1 QHQAFVTSMH
11 FHSHATSQWTYGVR
25 HDSREDFASLLAA
38 LLLVP
43 LFLNTFGG
51 EKGRRQA
58 EVRRSGRGEVRQRS
72 FQKRTVLILEKAP
85 LSKKLSLGVKIRKKL
100 KVVTPFLGKFRP
112 LVGQCCHQC
121 TPESLSRKLLH
132 NAPSLGF
139 RNLLCVNET
148 HTRYRGWLVRRVCC
162 VLFVWGRKVQ
172 PSRAGDGPLRVCSRD
187 RYSLLNASAQQ
198 LLGSHSPQKCRR
210 HAMEYIYSSHKLL
223 TPLSLRLVS
232 WLLLKVFSVMFYS
245 LQVNLNQMS
254 GLHRAKQL
262 KCPLVYVYIRQ
273 SLLDQ
278 ALIILTLFCHNLAV
292 PYSVYPAT
300 VRSRCMRAVL
310 RRLGIIFLPSH
321 VGTEQ
326 EAEADATFTTPMTS
340 LVGELLLA
348 GESLSFGI
356 CSESGHGGQ
365 WLARV
370 RQAVIDGLVP
380 DVSLVPVGISYDCPP
395 CETTQGQAGVLSVLC
410 SLLSFLSGD
419 HRGGVR
425 IHFAQA
431 FSLKEMCESGK
442 CRVDRG
448 RPLQELL
455 LPAVLLNRFS
465 SSSTQQTCSHP
476 SFSPSDGSL
485 SRLSVSHSGLVL
497 LHLRVDSIFGQRKVS
512 WLLPPDWMPDLPQA
526 EKEMT
531 TALTLHL
538 IHSVTNSM
546 AVMSTS
552 IVSCL
557 LLHKHPGGVRL
568 SVLCRDVCWLVEEV
582 LFRNSDVG
590 FGGSLVGV
598 VYHALFL
605 LQPCLLL
612 AAAPPKGDPVIA
624 MRPEPNSLLK
634 LSQQCELLRH
644 IFIREAVGACA
655 VTAMLSEVAG
665 CGGSSE
671 MEFDVALGQEELTE
685 KSLQLIHLLPVGY
698 IPPCQTTHSF
708 ALDVVDSMV
717 RCGILIMEEV
727 PRTTPVCDFWKRQG
741 VLSWTVTDDPN
752 QSSDSECEEQDTRS
766 YKLSQPSQC
775 PELLFF
781 LCSLLSVQLRAL
793 CWTIQSLHLLPTP
806 LTESSSIKLVR
817 LAVRILIDLGSD
829 LKIVMSKCKG
839 CVLIKPKVSAT
850 CVSHQVLMEDRQ
862 KDAVYLDISPL
873 FLQAENKRKILQFV
887 SQFLYG

>member
-1 QHQAFVTSMH
+1 MSGDA
-11 FHSHATSQWTYGVR
+11 
-25 HDSREDFASLLAA
+25 SRE
-38 LLLVP
+38 
-43 LFLNTFGG
+43 
-51 EKGRRQA
+51 
-58 EVRRSGRGEVRQRS
+58 
-72 FQKRTVLILEKAP
+72 P
-85 LSKKLSLGVKIRKKL
+85 LSQRAPAPKHPALSLGVKIRKKL

-172 PSRAGDGPLRVCSRD
+172 PSRAGDRPLRVCSRD
-187 RYSLLNASAQQ
+187 RVRQVLMPTLCPGERGVEVAEAIGATSEILDLTETSL
-198 LLGSHSPQKCRR
+198 SPT
-210 HAMEYIYSSHKLL
+210 L
-223 TPLSLRLVS
+223 LRLVS

-356 CSESGHGGQ
+356 CSESRHGGQ

-455 LPAVLLNRFS
+455 LPAVLLN
-465 SSSTQQTCSHP
+465 
-476 SFSPSDGSL
+476 
-485 SRLSVSHSGLVL
+485 
-497 LHLRVDSIFGQRKVS
+497 RVDSIFGQRKVS

-605 LQPCLLL
+605 MQPCLLL

-806 LTESSSIKLVR
+806 LTESACVIQLHAHLRSRSQLDKVHHESSSIKLVR
-817 LAVRILIDLGSD
+817 LAVRILIDLG
-829 LKIVMSKCKG
+829 
-839 CVLIKPKVSAT
+839 
-850 CVSHQVLMEDRQ
+850 VLMEDRQ